1 MFSYNA
7 YKVLHLFGIILLFVA
22 LGGLTL
28 HAINGGT
35 KETNRSRK
43 LVAISHGLALFI
55 VILGGFGLLA
65 RIGVAHG
72 TSWPGWVWGKLLI
85 WVLMGA
91 ALVIPNRKPEWA
103 RGLWITLPVLGGI
116 AAWLAIYKPF

>member
-7 YKVLHLFGIILLFVA
+7 YKVLHLFGVLLLFVS

-28 HAINGGT
+28 HALNGGT

-43 LVAISHGLALFI
+43 LVAISHGLALFL
-55 VILGGFGLLA
+55 VVLAGFGLLV
-65 RIGVAHG
+65 RIGVGHG
-72 TSWPGWVWGKLLI
+72 AGLPGWVWGKLAI
-85 WVLMGA
+85 WALMGA
-91 ALVIPNRKPEWA
+91 ALVIPYRKPEWA
-103 RGLWITLPVLGGI
+103 RGMWLLLPVLGGA